1 MFGKKKETPAAASS
15 ALGSL
20 KLFTSALDAKGIKYR
35 VDDERPVVRITYDG
49 ENYKD
54 LTFTFIFD
62 DDGESVALRVFSIE
76 EFTAA
81 QLPQAYAFCNRMNSE
96 YRWLRFHID
105 SDNELTAGMD
115 AVITS
120 ENAGA
125 VCSEL
130 LSRAVDIVDDV
141 CGALRG

>member
-1 MFGKKKETPAAASS
+1 MFGKKT
-15 ALGSL
+15 SL
-20 KLFTSALDAKGIKYR
+20 KASVRSFEAALKKKKLKYT
-35 VDDERPVVRITYDG
+35 VGKDG
-49 ENYKD
+49 DMIYLSFNGDHYKS
-54 LTFTFIFD
+54 LRFSFIFD

-76 EFTAA
+76 KFAPA
-81 QLPQAYAFCNRMNSE
+81 QLPQAYEFCNRMSTE
-96 YRWLRFHID
+96 YRWLRFYVD

-120 ENAGA
+120 ENAGD